1 VRLKLAC
8 EVHSSRRI
16 RLAGRTRG
24 GLSPSTMLVMTYE
37 EFISRVAESVGV
49 SEDEAVKLTRAVL
62 KTLAERITGGEA
74 RDLAE
79 QLPVQLQTPLLP
91 AREEAE
97 GFSIEEFIRRT
108 EERAGVDWNTAE
120 IAVDAVLA
128 TLRDAVDPTEFDHV
142 LSQLPEPLKRLGTPK
157 IT

>member
-1 VRLKLAC
+1 
-8 EVHSSRRI
+8 
-16 RLAGRTRG
+16 
-24 GLSPSTMLVMTYE
+24 MTYE

-49 SEDEAVKLTRAVL
+49 SEDEAHQLTRAAL

-97 GFSIEEFIRRT
+97 GFTFEEFVQRT
-108 EERAGVDWNTAE
+108 ADRAGVDWNTAE
-120 IAVDAVLA
+120 MAVDAVMA
-128 TLRDAVDPTEFDHV
+128 TLRDAVAPGEFDHV
-142 LSQLPEPLKRLGTPK
+142 LSQLPEPFKRLGRPK
-157 IT
+157 IS